1 MSCWNAQIFSDRA
14 SLGVGTWEL
23 EEMVRSKG
31 FGVGYENMVKDEKAR
46 EIFLKDFLK
55 MGGVGVLER
64 NYGNAP

>member
-1 MSCWNAQIFSDRA
+1 
-14 SLGVGTWEL
+14 
-23 EEMVRSKG
+23 MVRSKG